1 MTHPLWHIDAVSGG
15 GVHPIETGS
24 SDALRLEAVGLLSGQ
39 EIERKAIGRL
49 LPVVPVRHLQAA
61 ISSGRKIRINRS
73 RREANSASR
82 PLLNRASVPA
92 SMLKPQVS
100 TLSEKRLQEER

>member
-1 MTHPLWHIDAVSGG
+1 MNLVEKSGHGLLWV
-15 GVHPIETGS
+15 ETGS

>member
-1 MTHPLWHIDAVSGG
+1 MFVSSKLCVEGRLR
-15 GVHPIETGS
+15 VETGS

-39 EIERKAIGRL
+39 EIERKAMGRL
-49 LPVVPVRHLQAA
+49 LPVVTVRHLQAA
-61 ISSGRKIRINRS
+61 IPSGRKTRITRS
-73 RREANSASR
+73 RRVANSAPR

-100 TLSEKRLQEER
+100 TLS